1 MNRRPPRSTRTD
13 TLLPYTTL
21 FLSKI
26 DALPAVK
33 NMPQGIRKVVQGDQ
47 KWQAELINNFII
59 AVVSGLM
66 LVFSTLV
73 LLYRR
78 FLSPLVNMSSLL
90 LAPLGV
96 LLGLAITG
104 MEISMPV
111 YIGLLMLLGIVS
123 TNSILLVDFAIEEM
137 DHGRSEEHTSELQ

>member
-1 MNRRPPRSTRTD
+1 
-13 TLLPYTTL
+13 
-21 FLSKI
+21 
-26 DALPAVK
+26 
-33 NMPQGIRKVVQGDQ
+33 
-47 KWQAELINNFII
+47 
-59 AVVSGLM
+59 M

-90 LAPLGV
+90 LAPLGG

-111 YIGLLMLLGIVS
+111 YIGLLMLLGIVAK
-123 TNSILLVDFAIEEM
+123 NSILLVDFAIEEM
-137 DHGRSEEHTSELQ
+137 DHGVGKMEALLDAGRKDRKSTRLNSSH

>member
-1 MNRRPPRSTRTD
+1 
-13 TLLPYTTL
+13 
-21 FLSKI
+21 
-26 DALPAVK
+26 
-33 NMPQGIRKVVQGDQ
+33 MPQGSRKVVQGDQ

-90 LAPLGV
+90 LAPLGG

-111 YIGLLMLLGIVS
+111 YLGLLMLLGIVP
-123 TNSILLVDFAIEEM
+123 TNSILK
-137 DHGRSEEHTSELQ
+137 SEERRVGKEGVSTD